1 MYFTSIQAVQNI
13 KIKETIMF
21 LVVDRI
27 FITSSTIIVLL
38 YLLGVNSV
46 IFNIT
51 SRDARALLEPP
62 NTLNANGI
70 YDSADVVATGRIAN
84 SSATINDSK
93 IWTYMKVQVEEYLK
107 NPQISRN
114 LTIKSMG
121 GTVGN
126 ISSVVEDSP
135 LFKKGD
141 RVLLFLNKEPGDV
154 AYRVSPYSD
163 LLNNPSTSE
172 LLNELT
178 TDSANTQK

>member
-1 MYFTSIQAVQNI
+1 MLIVLNT
-13 KIKETIMF
+13 
-21 LVVDRI
+21 I
-27 FITSSTIIVLL
+27 FITSFTLLLLL
-38 YLLGVNSV
+38 YLLAVNSV

-51 SRDARALLEPP
+51 YHDVRALLEEP
-62 NTLNANGI
+62 NMLTAKRL
-70 YDSADVVATGRIAN
+70 YDMADVVATGRIAN

-93 IWTYMKVQVEEYLK
+93 IWTYMEVQVKDFLK

-135 LFKKGD
+135 LFKEGD